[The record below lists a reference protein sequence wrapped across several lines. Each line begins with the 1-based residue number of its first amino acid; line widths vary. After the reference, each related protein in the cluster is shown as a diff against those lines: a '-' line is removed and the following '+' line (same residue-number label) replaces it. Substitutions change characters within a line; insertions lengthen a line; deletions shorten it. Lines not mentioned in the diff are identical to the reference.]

1 MARRSRYVRLDIG
14 LMVLL
19 LGLSLT
25 VWIGRDQLSANMI
38 AFVASKETAKTS
50 IPPAPVIVA
59 RVGHETDT
67 STVEAIGTARARRA
81 VMLMPKAA
89 GQIVRLSVAPGARV
103 SAGTPVFTI
112 DETQAKLAV
121 TVAKQQLA
129 DARRALDRVLF
140 LSERRISP
148 QASVDDQRSA
158 VIQAEIALAQA
169 EAPLKDLTVVAP
181 FDGVVGI
188 PKAEVGDRV
197 ETSTP
202 IVSVDDRAELIV
214 EFEVPERFLPRI
226 AVGDGLSVTTPAYR
240 DRRFAGTISAIDS
253 RIDPQS
259 RFFMVRAAIPNTD
272 DALRPGMS
280 FRVSLEI
287 GGPAYP
293 SVPELALQWRD
304 GSSFIWTVRN
314 QKARRVDVSV
324 VKRLSNRV
332 LVEAPAL
339 RTGMLVVVEGVH
351 RLQPDRAVAFA
362 APVPAPEND
371 NGHAVTRPGPS
382 ALSADPD
389 DARPAGGRV
398 GG

>member
-1 MARRSRYVRLDIG
+1 MRRTRRVRLDIG
-14 LMVLL
+14 LMALL
-19 LGLSLT
+19 LGASVA
-25 VWIGRDQLSANMI
+25 VWVGRDQLSANMI
-38 AFVASKETAKTS
+38 ALVAPSETAKTR

-59 RVGHETDT
+59 RVGRETD
-67 STVEAIGTARARRA
+67 SSIVESIGTARARRA

-89 GQIVRLSVAPGARV
+89 GQIVRLNVEPGSRV
-103 SAGTPVFTI
+103 KAGSPVFTI

-129 DARRALDRVLF
+129 DARRALDRILF
-140 LSERRISP
+140 LSQRRISP
-148 QASVDDQRSA
+148 QAAVDDQRSA

-197 ETSTP
+197 ETSTQV
-202 IVSVDDRAELIV
+202 VSVDDRAELIV
-214 EFEVPERFLPRI
+214 EFQVPERFLPRV

-240 DRRFAGTISAIDS
+240 DRSFAGTIKAIDS

-259 RFFMVRAAIPNTD
+259 RFFMVRAGIPNAD

-280 FRVSLEI
+280 FHVNLEI

-304 GSSFIWTVRN
+304 GSSFIWTVRDK
-314 QKARRVDVSV
+314 KAQRINVSV
-324 VKRLSNRV
+324 VKRLSDRV
-332 LVEAPAL
+332 LVDASAL

-351 RLQPDRAVAFA
+351 RLQPNRAVAFA
-362 APVPAPEND
+362 APVPAPTSD
-371 NGHAVTRPGPS
+371 VGDAMTQPGPS
-382 ALSADPD
+382 ARNTEPD
-389 DARPAGGRV
+389 GARPAGGPA